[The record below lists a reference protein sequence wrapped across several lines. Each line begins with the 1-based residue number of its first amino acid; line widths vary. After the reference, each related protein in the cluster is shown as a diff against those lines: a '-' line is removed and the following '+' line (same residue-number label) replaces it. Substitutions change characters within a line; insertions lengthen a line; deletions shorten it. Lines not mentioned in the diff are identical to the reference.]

1 MALLEVVGGDTSG
14 DKMGA
19 KSPMTQ
25 NIRQA
30 GGKVGGAGILDDN
43 KDVSWVAG
51 EHYRTD
57 GLALIACTQPSPA
70 FTARWIASMATAVC
84 NAEAPGLHSSLLPS
98 SAAARLS

>member
-1 MALLEVVGGDTSG
+1 MALLEVAGGDTSG

-19 KSPMTQ
+19 KSPTTQ

-30 GGKVGGAGILDDN
+30 GDKVGGAGILDEQQDA
-43 KDVSWVAG
+43 SWLAR
-51 EHYRTD
+51 EHYRAD
-57 GLALIACTQPSPA
+57 RLALIACTQPSPA

-98 SAAARLS
+98 SAA